1 VKRYFSFFYYPI
13 LSSALPLI
21 VTASFSLM
29 AYRNVRHIIRRQI
42 PIVRRRLDR
51 QLTAMV
57 LARVI
62 CLIVLGLPYI
72 IFSLYQDNPVFTGN
86 NYMEIAIATLAGN
99 ISYSLM
105 YANFTVNSLSFLR
118 FEYINLFSD

>member
-29 AYRNVRHIIRRQI
+29 AYHNVRHIIRRQI
-42 PIVRRRLDR
+42 PVIRRRLDR

-62 CLIVLGLPYI
+62 CIIILGFPYI
-72 IFSLYQDNPVFTGN
+72 FSTLYQLN
-86 NYMEIAIATLAGN
+86 AN
-99 ISYSLM
+99 ISQDNYIGLAISGLVGAITYSLL
-105 YANFTVNSLSFLR
+105 YTNFSVS
-118 FEYINLFSD
+118 